1 MRAGGHDDRRS
12 AQMRKPQVHLAHRA
26 RAVDHDGVSESDSRF
41 VHPVDHG
48 GQGLKRGGRLEGQ
61 GVRDRVRVALDDRA
75 RHDDL
80 LGEGAVEILEIFA
93 QRLAPDGA
101 RPAVAARGGVGGDDP
116 LADLEVGHALAHLGD
131 DPGELVA
138 EAGGQRGK
146 EGRMPPPIGFQVG
159 SARGGG
165 LDVHG
170 DLARAGVLGGNVL
183 QAQIAGAVKHVSLHT
198 VSFPTSRACVT
209 GRRRLPYA
217 DAPSRPP
224 SGRAPDT
231 SILSKTA
238 GF

>member
-1 MRAGGHDDRRS
+1 M
-12 AQMRKPQVHLAHRA
+12 
-26 RAVDHDGVSESDSRF
+26 
-41 VHPVDHG
+41 HPVHHG
-48 GQGLKRGGRLEGQ
+48 GQGLKRGGRLKGQ
-61 GVRDRVRVALDDRA
+61 GVGDRVRVALDDRP
-75 RHDDL
+75 RDDDL
-80 LGEGAVEILEIFA
+80 LGEGAVEILEVLA

-101 RPAVAARGGVGGDDP
+101 SPAVAARGGVGGDDP
-116 LADLEVGHALAHLGD
+116 LADLEVGHAFAHLGD
-131 DPGELVA
+131 DPGELVS

-146 EGRMPPPIGFQVG
+146 KGRMPPPVGFQVG

-170 DLARAGVLGGNVL
+170 DLARAGVLDGNVL

-209 GRRRLPYA
+209 GRRRLLYA

-224 SGRAPDT
+224 SGRAPNT
-231 SILSKTA
+231 SILSKNA